1 MPSGPIYSIDQAF
14 ADPQAKSLGMVQKV
28 GDVPLPRPTG
38 DALATPSHAYAHPP
52 KQGEHTD
59 SVLHELGYKDGEIA
73 DLRKKG
79 IV

>member
-1 MPSGPIYSIDQAF
+1 M
-14 ADPQAKSLGMVQKV
+14 
-28 GDVPLPRPTG
+28 RTR
-38 DALATPSHAYAHPP
+38 P